1 MKNRKY
7 ILYISFFICIFSMLF
22 IGLLLEKPLSY
33 KAELTSTPVTVTSAS
48 SVKTASTELN
58 PITELTPNNLKH
70 GTEIFSDSELSP
82 HLEQKKEILNSSVLS
97 PKKTEHPIL
106 DKLVEQRFSEPLAEC
121 PDTFSKA
128 MYCYDWLVENCTF
141 GGGTVHMQ
149 DMYVFLGDCD
159 YDGTDG
165 TVVYDAYRILLT
177 GQGVCDNYAS
187 ALTVLYRYIG
197 LEAYT
202 VHGKAVLA
210 DETLMNHVWVAVK
223 IGDEFYFFDPQVE
236 NAASKNG
243 ACTYALFCVDADELS
258 YCTAYDL
265 EKSTVE
271 FHEFV
276 CCAPLQAVCSV
287 AKNRSEALSY
297 YPKDVDA
304 YGSVTRTYKIGYD
317 VNNGAVPIEIDIC
330 GGNMPYNCT
339 VKVEYVEN
347 GQFKSDILVQNSAVD
362 STLSTDWT
370 PHDDTQAYR
379 IAAEISDAT
388 GRNLTCILL

>member
-1 MKNRKY
+1 MKNRKH
-7 ILYISFFICIFSMLF
+7 ILYALFFIGVFSVLL
-22 IGLLLEKPLSY
+22 IGALLVKPLY
-33 KAELTSTPVTVTSAS
+33 NNAEPTSTLDTATNAANEKSTSTVQ
-48 SVKTASTELN
+48 N

-70 GTEIFSDSELSP
+70 GAEIFSDSEITTR
-82 HLEQKKEILNSSVLS
+82 LEQKKEILNSAALS
-97 PKKTEHPIL
+97 PSGTAHPIL
-106 DKLVEQRFSEPLAEC
+106 ENLVQNRFSEPLAEC

-128 MYCYDWLVENCTF
+128 KYCYDWLVENCTF
-141 GGGTVHMQ
+141 GGGTVQMQ

-202 VHGKAVLA
+202 VHGKAVLS
-210 DETLMNHVWVAVK
+210 DESLTNHVWVTVK
-223 IGDEFYFFDPQVE
+223 IGDAFYFFDPQVE

-243 ACTYALFCVDADELS
+243 ACSYTLFCADADELP

-265 EKSTVE
+265 EQSRLE
-271 FHEFV
+271 YHGFI

-287 AKNRSEALSY
+287 AQNRSEPLSY
-297 YPKDVDA
+297 YPKDVDT

-317 VNNGAVPIEIDIC
+317 LNGDTVPIEIDIS
-330 GGNMPYNCT
+330 GGNMPYRCT
-339 VKVEYVEN
+339 VKVEYVEQ
-347 GQFKSDILVQNSAVD
+347 GQFKSDILVESSEVSSSLSAD
-362 STLSTDWT
+362 FT
-370 PHDDTQAYR
+370 PRDDAQAYR
-379 IAAEISDAT
+379 VAAEISDAT
-388 GRNLTCILL
+388 GRNLTCILT